1 LRSYVKEDDMGCV
14 WRSKGRNVWMLKY
27 RDLTGKVH
35 RESSG
40 STDKEEAKKILRK
53 KDHLTDQGVLVTP
66 EVGKVKFKEAI
77 ELLVD
82 YHEARDRTTKKIEGR
97 IAKHLTPFFGPNRL
111 LVTITSDTVT
121 SYIAHR
127 KKDKP
132 TPTNATIN
140 RELAWL
146 KQMFTIARREGK
158 LMTGPHIEMLR
169 ENNARQGF
177 FEPDQIAE
185 VLAKLPDDLK
195 SSIEF
200 AFLTGWR
207 IKSEVLSRQWRHI
220 DFKRG
225 TVRLEPGEAK
235 NDEPREIFMTKRLRE
250 ILEAQKTRVDDLK
263 AKGVI
268 VPWVFFR
275 MVAEKRKGP
284 KKPKPIT
291 SLTKAF
297 KRACREAGYPGRIPH
312 DLRRSAV
319 RQFIRQ
325 GIPERVAMKLTGH
338 KTASVFH
345 RYDIVSE
352 GDLRDAAQKLDTAR
366 G

>member
-1 LRSYVKEDDMGCV
+1 MGCV
-14 WRSKGRNVWMLKY
+14 YRAAGRKVWMLKY
-27 RDLTGKVH
+27 RDLSGKSH

-40 STDKEEAKKILRK
+40 TADKEEAKKRLRK

-66 EVGKVKFKEAI
+66 ELGKLKFSEAVK
-77 ELLVD
+77 LLVA
-82 YHEARDRTTKKIEGR
+82 YHEARDRVTKKVEGR
-97 IAKHLTPFFGPNRL
+97 IAKHLTPFFGGNRL
-111 LVTITSDTVT
+111 MVTVTSDTVT
-121 SYIAHR
+121 AYIAHR

-132 TPTNATIN
+132 APTNATIN

-146 KQMFTIARREGK
+146 KQMFTIANRSGK
-158 LMTGPHIEMLR
+158 LMTKPHIQMLK

-177 FEPDQIAE
+177 FEPDQMAE
-185 VLAKLPDDLK
+185 VLAQLPHDLRPA
-195 SSIEF
+195 IEL

-207 IKSEVLSRQWRHI
+207 VKSEVLSRQWRHV

-235 NDEPREIFMTKRLRE
+235 NDEPREIFMTKALRTL
-250 ILEAQKTRVDDLK
+250 LETQKAAVDALK
-263 AKGVI
+263 AKGKI

-284 KKPKPIT
+284 KEPKPIT

-297 KRACREAGYPGRIPH
+297 KAACKRAGYPGRIPH

-319 RQFIRQ
+319 RQFVRQ
-325 GIPERVAMKLTGH
+325 GIPERVAMRLTGH
-338 KTASVFH
+338 KTRSVFD
-345 RYDIVSE
+345 RYEIVSE
-352 GDLRDAAQKLDTAR
+352 GDLRDAATKLDAAKQA
-366 G
+366 